1 MARRFYK
8 YDKDKKKMVEFNPS
22 SKNEG
27 IYIGGKNPWARTTKV
42 EFSQTTMDQDISD
55 RNKR

>member
-1 MARRFYK
+1 MASRFYK
-8 YDKDKKKMVEFNPS
+8 YDKDKKKIVEFTPS

-27 IYIGGKNPWARTTKV
+27 IYIGKNPWARTTKV
-42 EFSQTTMDQDISD
+42 EFSQTTMDQDIAE

>member
-8 YDKDKKKMVEFNPS
+8 YDKDKKKMVEFTPS

-27 IYIGGKNPWARTTKV
+27 IYIGKNPWARTTKV
-42 EFSQTTMDQDISD
+42 EFSQTTMDQDIAE

>member
-1 MARRFYK
+1 MASRYYK
-8 YDKDKKKMVEFNPS
+8 YDKDKKKMVEFHPS
-22 SKNEG
+22 SNNES

-42 EFSQTTMDQDISD
+42 EFNQTTMEKDIAN